1 MMVKD
6 FREFIF
12 EIYYE
17 RIGLTKE
24 DSYYSL
30 KKQKKKTKK
39 RFSITCYQVN
49 EKIYLVLLKLK
60 KSMNYF

>member
-6 FREFIF
+6 FREFTF

-30 KKQKKKTKK
+30 KKQKKKKK
-39 RFSITCYQVN
+39 
-49 EKIYLVLLKLK
+49 KI
-60 KSMNYF
+60 

>member
-6 FREFIF
+6 LREFIF

-30 KKQKKKTKK
+30 KKQKKNKKKKK

-60 KSMNYF
+60 KSMN